1 MSDLIQ
7 STEKTS
13 SFHIHVDAAVLPHA
27 LETHVKNT
35 YGFFDDDFEH
45 RLIIE
50 GRKSPVVARQ
60 LTLKVLDRFAREKVK
75 TICKDIQE
83 KANLMGFAGLIQSEY
98 VMEEQ
103 VLSSRIKDYCHT
115 PFPFYVHMRRVNQ
128 GLGEDFKTHE
138 LHVEFSLDLTEP
150 RLITEMAR
158 SGMNVTFGICEVTF
172 TASGA
177 LNEVKKIE
185 EGLVKYLNQ
194 TKGFDRASIILEA
207 TVFHSLHQM
216 RPENTP
222 LVVNRVEYLQ

>member
-1 MSDLIQ
+1 
-7 STEKTS
+7 
-13 SFHIHVDAAVLPHA
+13 V
-27 LETHVKNT
+27 
-35 YGFFDDDFEH
+35 
-45 RLIIE
+45 
-50 GRKSPVVARQ
+50 
-60 LTLKVLDRFAREKVK
+60 
-75 TICKDIQE
+75 ICQDIQK
-83 KANLMGFAGLIQSEY
+83 KAEEHGFAGLIQSEY

-103 VLSSRIKDYCHT
+103 VLSSRIKDYNPT
-115 PFPFYVHMRRVNQ
+115 SFPFYVHMRRVNQ
-128 GLGEDFKTHE
+128 GIGEEFKTHE
-138 LHVEFSLDLTEP
+138 LHVEFSLELTEP

-172 TASGA
+172 TASGG

-185 EGLVKYLNQ
+185 EGIVQYLNQ